1 MTRSPCSSSEL
12 VDHLQAVHDALDP
25 ERGITIPSR
34 LVHLPIAFDDSQTK
48 AAVERYVHSIRTDA
62 PNAEG
67 GTNIDYVVRYNGLRD
82 RDELYETAL
91 ATEHWTAFIG
101 FFPGLPFMFPLD
113 PRDAIF
119 VPKYNPTR
127 TWTPEGAV
135 GIGGPC
141 YAIYPV
147 ESAGGYQLIGRSAAD
162 LRRPR
167 TQRGLPREP
176 AAAPRRRPRQVP
188 PGRPRTSSCSS
199 SRTSTPTPT
208 ATGSTTRPS
217 TSARSSSGRPASR
230 TRRRSGD
237 DGGRRPPRRRQFHE
251 VGRDH
256 RGRASRRRSRT
267 TRAAAGCRRRA
278 SSRPAR
284 WTTSRTGRRTCSSA
298 TLRRLRPSRSRSATS
313 ARGSTTDATIA
324 VCGAEAA
331 VTVDGDEVAVWESHR
346 VPAGAELAIGI
357 APAAGF
363 RFYLADRRRLRR
375 AAALRLP
382 RDVHDGRA
390 RRVGRAGRC
399 SRATGF
405 RWATAEE
412 TAGGAGSRQLRA
424 RSTRASGRCGRCAA
438 RRRRRTT

>member
-1 MTRSPCSSSEL
+1 MTTTVSPVIAQQPAQDGKPGITYRQAGERAVLVEYGEMVFDLALNFLVLAANDALGQQPPDGLVETAPGFRSMLVSYDPFALSSSEL
-12 VDHLQAVHDALDP
+12 VDHLRAVHDALDP

-48 AAVERYVHSIRTDA
+48 AAVERYVHSIRSDA

-167 TQRGLPREP
+167 SKRGLPREP

-188 PGRPRTSSCSS
+188 PGHRGGAPAAVRGRPR
-199 SRTSTPTPT
+199 RHLPLPD
-208 ATGSTTRPS
+208 
-217 TSARSSSGRPASR
+217 
-230 TRRRSGD
+230 RRRD
-237 DGGRRPPRRRQFHE
+237 LRRRRVPRVGGRR
-251 VGRDH
+251 
-256 RGRASRRRSRT
+256 RGR
-267 TRAAAGCRRRA
+267 G
-278 SSRPAR
+278 
-284 WTTSRTGRRTCSSA
+284 
-298 TLRRLRPSRSRSATS
+298 
-313 ARGSTTDATIA
+313 
-324 VCGAEAA
+324 
-331 VTVDGDEVAVWESHR
+331 
-346 VPAGAELAIGI
+346 
-357 APAAGF
+357 
-363 RFYLADRRRLRR
+363 RR
-375 AAALRLP
+375 AA
-382 RDVHDGRA
+382 
-390 RRVGRAGRC
+390 
-399 SRATGF
+399 T
-405 RWATAEE
+405 
-412 TAGGAGSRQLRA
+412 TAGGGRRGDA
-424 RSTRASGRCGRCAA
+424 RSMRSLAFSSLSWGNHVSPTSPFLLRGRSFWGYLPVPPGPLPAHEPE
-438 RRRRRTT
+438 TGS